1 MGEEK
6 KGEGDDIVVKAWA
19 RQAVIAVVA
28 IIVTVFGVV
37 STLDSRFV
45 VKKEHEEHEKNDR
58 EEVARIDATL
68 LRHMT
73 DTRTESVRLSVIEAQ
88 LSTIQRQ
95 LEMMDAK
102 LDRAASRKDA
112 GLIR

>member
-1 MGEEK
+1 VGEDK

-19 RQAVIAVVA
+19 RQAIIALAAVITILVGLA
-28 IIVTVFGVV
+28 

-45 VKKEHEEHEKNDR
+45 NKKEHEEHEKNDR
-58 EEVARIDATL
+58 DEVARIDATL

-73 DTRTESVRLSVIEAQ
+73 DTRTEAVRLSVIEAQ
-88 LSTIQRQ
+88 LGTIQRQ
-95 LEMMDAK
+95 LEVMDSK
-102 LDRAASRKDA
+102 LDRAARARSA